1 MKAINF
7 QRLQWPVILSLVL
20 GLSAGQTVASAQT
33 DTCLAPAIEQ
43 LEAEAFEQARVS
55 FEACDAQGNTVAA
68 FNLGLLLE
76 GDLLEEP
83 DIEAAVL
90 AYRRALDLIEAR
102 FALGLI
108 LIEGRSAAGFQYD
121 EGRMLIASA
130 ADAGYEPAFEVYS
143 MLWMSGAGG
152 QEDFQEAHRWACAA
166 QDAGREVGFMDL
178 LTKRLTEEQRQC

>member
-1 MKAINF
+1 MA
-7 QRLQWPVILSLVL
+7 RVLSLVL
-20 GLSAGQTVASAQT
+20 GLSAGRRLSAQT
-33 DTCLAPAIEQ
+33 DSCLAPAIEQ

-76 GDLLEEP
+76 GDLLAEP

-108 LIEGRSAAGFQYD
+108 LIEGRSAAASSMM
-121 EGRMLIASA
+121 RAVPIASA
-130 ADAGYEPAFEVYS
+130 ADAGYEPAFGVYS
-143 MLWMSGAGG
+143 MLWMSGAGER
-152 QEDFQEAHRWACAA
+152 EDFQEATAGPA
-166 QDAGREVGFMDL
+166 QL
-178 LTKRLTEEQRQC
+178 KRQGARSASWSC